1 MAKAGYIIS
10 MIEWVDV
17 VKIMVPAL
25 STVAVAAT
33 GWLVNERSKRNWE
46 AYKRI
51 EKRYIVMLS
60 QLDGFGQELTD
71 RDPESAQN
79 KKEEFIRQLTLA
91 WLYCPDAV
99 ISKAYQ
105 FLGSVHSHA
114 IPTERNMQMEYLQ
127 QLVHLLRKDLF
138 GRKTK
143 LEVQDFQLLRSNSR

>member
-60 QLDGFGQELTD
+60 QLDGFGQELAD
-71 RDPESAQN
+71 IDPESAQN
-79 KKEEFIRQLTLA
+79 KKKEFIRQLTLA
-91 WLYCPDAV
+91 WLYLSRRRNFES
-99 ISKAYQ
+99 ISVPRECA
-105 FLGSVHSHA
+105 FS
-114 IPTERNMQMEYLQ
+114 RNSN
-127 QLVHLLRKDLF
+127 RKKQADGVLA
-138 GRKTK
+138 TT
-143 LEVQDFQLLRSNSR
+143 SPSAA